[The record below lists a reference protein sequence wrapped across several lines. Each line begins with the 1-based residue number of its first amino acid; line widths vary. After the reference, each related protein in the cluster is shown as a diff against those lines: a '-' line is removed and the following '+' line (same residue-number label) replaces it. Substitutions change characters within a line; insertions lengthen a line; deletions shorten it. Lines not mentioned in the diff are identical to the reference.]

1 MVVLIGK
8 FYYNTLS
15 LQIMEHVVGEEN
27 SMSSDGE
34 PDPKRYKG
42 DPDAS
47 NPSGKRVVVL
57 LGTDVTKGKSGQVFM
72 PTTIEM
78 AKLKKKEKGQY
89 VGKINGINF
98 TSEMTEQDV
107 LEQLHLNFPILR
119 DERIERYCF

>member
-1 MVVLIGK
+1 
-8 FYYNTLS
+8 
-15 LQIMEHVVGEEN
+15 
-27 SMSSDGE
+27 MSSDGE

-47 NPSGKRVVVL
+47 NPKGKRVNVVVL

-78 AKLKKKEKGQY
+78 AKLIKKEKGQY
-89 VGKINGINF
+89 VRKINF

-107 LEQLHLNFPILR
+107 LEQLHLNFPILK